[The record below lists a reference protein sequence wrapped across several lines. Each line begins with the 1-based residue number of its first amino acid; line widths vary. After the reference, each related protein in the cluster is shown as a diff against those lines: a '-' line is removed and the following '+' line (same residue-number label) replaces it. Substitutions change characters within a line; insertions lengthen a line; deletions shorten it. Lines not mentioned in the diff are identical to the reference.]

1 MVVMVVGMCCMRLVV
16 GSEGGRNAVGGKFD
30 RKGRE
35 AFIRRFA
42 INDIPRW
49 GGGGGGGNHVLLVYF
64 FDRTTPG
71 NV

>member
-1 MVVMVVGMCCMRLVV
+1 MVVK
-16 GSEGGRNAVGGKFD
+16 EGGRNAVGGNLI
-30 RKGRE
+30 GRE
-35 AFIRRFA
+35 GKLLSRRFA

-49 GGGGGGGNHVLLVYF
+49 GGGGGGNHVLLVYF